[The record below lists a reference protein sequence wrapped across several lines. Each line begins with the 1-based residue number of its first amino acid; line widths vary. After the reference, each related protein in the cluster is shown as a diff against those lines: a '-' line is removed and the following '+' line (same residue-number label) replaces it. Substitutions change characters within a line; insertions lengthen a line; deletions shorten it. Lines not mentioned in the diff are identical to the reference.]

1 MTLFERKQDCFDISE
16 QVISITVSQIE
27 RGIENPC
34 VDGSIPPLM
43 SQLFAVWF
51 NSGGSLFT
59 SFDFNAA
66 CLPVGFRWRAGHL
79 FDVKKLLI

>member
-34 VDGSIPPLM
+34 IDGSIPPLIK
-43 SQLFAVWF
+43 QLFAVWL
-51 NSGGSLFT
+51 NSGDYPFT
-59 SFDFNAA
+59 TFDFNVD
-66 CLPVGFRWRAGHL
+66 CLPVVFRWRSG
-79 FDVKKLLI
+79 LI